1 MFMIQRLLLYLWRAR
16 RLARAGFTIA
26 ELVIGATIGVLLLSG
41 MMYLVVEMT
50 RVERTQ
56 TARGET
62 EREMAQALD
71 YIAAELREAVL
82 VYDRECLGETG
93 TGNGST
99 CPGLRLPTNTVL
111 AFWKREPVPDSNFL
125 ANVEPR
131 NGTDQQKI
139 DRYAGDNACV
149 TDPDC
154 NAVMNYVRT
163 QYTLVVYVLC
173 PNPGNPGRPGPNCGF
188 GTDTEP
194 RGPARIVRGYFRQYV
209 WGNRASDFQNR
220 LRASDSQ
227 NLDPLES
234 PTWPRGLLS
243 WNGPNSDTAILIS
256 NVDWQPPRVDVNC
269 PAGYVSTTGVGQ
281 DTGFRS
287 FFACVRER
295 SGVAETGFVQDVYVY
310 LRGNAADR
318 AGLREIEGSG
328 TNIYRPAV
336 ETYVRTRGSYNRRPT
351 GSYNRRPS

>member
-1 MFMIQRLLLYLWRAR
+1 MIQRLLLYLWKAR

-82 VYDRECLGETG
+82 VYDRNCLGATG

-99 CPGLRLPTNTVL
+99 CPGLDLPTNTVL

-125 ANVEPR
+125 ANVY
-131 NGTDQQKI
+131 GDTDQDKI
-139 DRYAGDNACV
+139 DRYARDNACV
-149 TDPDC
+149 TNRDC

-173 PNPGNPGRPGPNCGF
+173 PNPGNPGRPGPNCERNRGF
-188 GTDTEP
+188 KSDTGTEP
-194 RGPARIVRGYFRQYV
+194 RGPARIMRGYFRQYV
-209 WGNRASDFQNR
+209 WGERASDFENR
-220 LRASDSQ
+220 LRVSDFQ

-234 PTWPRGLLS
+234 PTWPAS
-243 WNGPNSDTAILIS
+243 IPFWNADNANSEILIS
-256 NVDWQPPRVDVNC
+256 NVDWEPPRVNVNC

-281 DTGFRS
+281 NTGFRS

-295 SGVAETGFVQDVYVY
+295 RGVAETGFVQDVYVY

-318 AGLREIEGSG
+318 AGLREIERSG

-351 GSYNRRPS
+351 

>member
-26 ELVIGATIGVLLLSG
+26 ELVIGATIGVILLTG

-82 VYDRECLGETG
+82 VYDRNCLGATG

-99 CPGLRLPTNTVL
+99 CPGLTLPTNTVL

-125 ANVEPR
+125 ANVQ
-131 NGTDQQKI
+131 GDTDQEKI
-139 DRYAGDNACV
+139 DRYARDNACV
-149 TDPDC
+149 TNRDC

-173 PNPGNPGRPGPNCGF
+173 PNPGNPGRPGPECVTVGNNNNNR
-188 GTDTEP
+188 TEP
-194 RGPARIVRGYFRQYV
+194 RGPARIMRGYFRQYV
-209 WGNRASDFQNR
+209 WVDRNTTRFQNR
-220 LRASDSQ
+220 LK

-234 PTWPRGLLS
+234 PTWPAGIPS
-243 WNGPNSDTAILIS
+243 WSGDNANNANSEILIS
-256 NVDWQPPRVDVNC
+256 NVDWEPPRVNVNC

-287 FFACVRER
+287 FYACVRER
-295 SGVAETGFVQDVYVY
+295 RGVAETGFVQDVYVY

-318 AGLREIEGSG
+318 AGLREIESSG

-351 GSYNRRPS
+351 

>member
-26 ELVIGATIGVLLLSG
+26 ELVIGATIGVILLTG

-50 RVERTQ
+50 RVERTE

-82 VYDRECLGETG
+82 VYDRNCLG
-93 TGNGST
+93 GNGSGNGVT
-99 CPGLRLPTNTVL
+99 CPGLTLPVNTVL
-111 AFWKREPVPDSNFL
+111 AFWKREPVPDLNFL
-125 ANVEPR
+125 NKVEPR
-131 NGTDQQKI
+131 DGTDQQKI
-139 DRYAGDNACV
+139 DRYARDNACV
-149 TDPDC
+149 TKRDC

-173 PNPGNPGRPGPNCGF
+173 PNRVRDCERNNPGF
-188 GTDTEP
+188 GSNTDP
-194 RGPARIVRGYFRQYV
+194 RGPARIMRGYFRQYV
-209 WGNRASDFQNR
+209 WGSNPTQFQNR
-220 LRASDSQ
+220 LE

-234 PTWPRGLLS
+234 PTWPAGIPS
-243 WNGPNSDTAILIS
+243 WTRNADDNANKNADTGILIS
-256 NVDWQPPRVDVNC
+256 NVDWEPSQVNVNC

-295 SGVAETGFVQDVYVY
+295 RGVAETGFVQDVYVY

-318 AGLREIEGSG
+318 AGLREIESSG

-351 GSYNRRPS
+351 

>member
-1 MFMIQRLLLYLWRAR
+1 MFMIQRLLLYLWKAR

-26 ELVIGATIGVLLLSG
+26 ELVIGATIGVILLTG

-82 VYDRECLGETG
+82 VYDRNCLGATG

-99 CPGLRLPTNTVL
+99 CPGLTLPTNTVL

-125 ANVEPR
+125 ANVQ
-131 NGTDQQKI
+131 GDTDQEKI
-139 DRYAGDNACV
+139 DRYARDNACV
-149 TDPDC
+149 TNRDC

-173 PNPGNPGRPGPNCGF
+173 PNLPGRPGPKCEPNRGF
-188 GTDTEP
+188 KSNTGTEP
-194 RGPARIVRGYFRQYV
+194 RGPARIMRGYFRQYV
-209 WGNRASDFQNR
+209 WGERASDFENR
-220 LRASDSQ
+220 LRVSDFQ

-234 PTWPRGLLS
+234 PTWPASIPS
-243 WNGPNSDTAILIS
+243 WNDDNANSEILIS
-256 NVDWQPPRVDVNC
+256 NVDWEPPRVNVNC

-281 DTGFRS
+281 NTGFRS

-295 SGVAETGFVQDVYVY
+295 RGVAETGFVQDVYVY

-318 AGLREIEGSG
+318 AGLREIESSG

-351 GSYNRRPS
+351 

>member
-82 VYDRECLGETG
+82 VYDRECLG
-93 TGNGST
+93 GNGSGNGVT
-99 CPGLRLPTNTVL
+99 CPGLRLPINTVL
-111 AFWKREPVPDSNFL
+111 AFWKREPVPDLNFL

-131 NGTDQQKI
+131 DGTDQEKI
-139 DRYAGDNACV
+139 DRYARDNACV
-149 TDPDC
+149 TDRDC
-154 NAVMNYVRT
+154 SAVMNYVRT

-173 PNPGNPGRPGPNCGF
+173 PNLPGRPGPNCGF
-188 GTDTEP
+188 TTRTEP
-194 RGPARIVRGYFRQYV
+194 RGPARIMRGYFRQYV
-209 WGNRASDFQNR
+209 WGRNPTQFQNR
-220 LRASDSQ
+220 LK

-234 PTWPRGLLS
+234 PTWPAGIPS
-243 WNGPNSDTAILIS
+243 WGDDNANSEILIS
-256 NVDWQPPRVDVNC
+256 NVDWEPPRVNVNC

-281 DTGFRS
+281 NTGFRS

-295 SGVAETGFVQDVYVY
+295 RGVAETGFVQDVYVY

-318 AGLREIEGSG
+318 AGLREIENSG

-351 GSYNRRPS
+351 

>member
-1 MFMIQRLLLYLWRAR
+1 MIQRLLLYLWRAR

-26 ELVIGATIGVLLLSG
+26 ELVIGATIGVILLTG

-82 VYDRECLGETG
+82 VYDRECLGYNG
-93 TGNGST
+93 SGNGVT
-99 CPGLRLPTNTVL
+99 CPGLTLPVNTVL
-111 AFWKREPVPDSNFL
+111 AFWKREPVPDLNFL
-125 ANVEPR
+125 NQVP
-131 NGTDQQKI
+131 GSTDQAKI
-139 DRYAGDNACV
+139 DNYANNSTC
-149 TDPDC
+149 TSNRDC

-163 QYTLVVYVLC
+163 QYTLVAYVLC
-173 PNPGNPGRPGPNCGF
+173 PNRVRDCEQNNPGF
-188 GTDTEP
+188 GSYTDP
-194 RGPARIVRGYFRQYV
+194 RGPARIMRGYFRQYV
-209 WGNRASDFQNR
+209 WGRNPTQFQNR
-220 LRASDSQ
+220 LE

-234 PTWPRGLLS
+234 PTWPAGIPS
-243 WNGPNSDTAILIS
+243 WNDDNADAEILIS
-256 NVDWQPPRVDVNC
+256 NVDWEPPRVNVNC

-281 DTGFRS
+281 NTGFRS

-295 SGVAETGFVQDVYVY
+295 RGVAETGFVQDVYVY

-318 AGLREIEGSG
+318 AGLREIESSG

-351 GSYNRRPS
+351 

>member
-26 ELVIGATIGVLLLSG
+26 ELVIGATIGVILLTG

-82 VYDRECLGETG
+82 VYDRECLG
-93 TGNGST
+93 GNGSGNGVT
-99 CPGLRLPTNTVL
+99 CPGLRLPINTVL

-125 ANVEPR
+125 ANVD
-131 NGTDQQKI
+131 GTDDQEKI
-139 DRYAGDNACV
+139 DRYARDNACV
-149 TDPDC
+149 TNRDC

-173 PNPGNPGRPGPNCGF
+173 PNPNPERPGPYCSF
-188 GTDTEP
+188 ETDTEP

-209 WGNRASDFQNR
+209 WGERASDFENR
-220 LRASDSQ
+220 LE
-227 NLDPLES
+227 NLDPLEN
-234 PTWPRGLLS
+234 PTWPAGIPS
-243 WNGPNSDTAILIS
+243 WGARNADSQILIS
-256 NVDWQPPRVDVNC
+256 NVDWEPPRVNVNC
-269 PAGYVSTTGVGQ
+269 PAGYVSTTGVRQ
-281 DTGFRS
+281 NTGFRS

-318 AGLREIEGSG
+318 AGLREIESSG

>member
-1 MFMIQRLLLYLWRAR
+1 MFMIQRLLLYLWKAR

-50 RVERTQ
+50 RVERTE

-82 VYDRECLGETG
+82 VYDRNCLGATG

-99 CPGLRLPTNTVL
+99 CPGLTLPTNTVL

-125 ANVEPR
+125 ANVQ
-131 NGTDQQKI
+131 GDTDQEKI
-139 DRYAGDNACV
+139 DRYARDNACV
-149 TDPDC
+149 TDRDC
-154 NAVMNYVRT
+154 SAVMNYVRT

-173 PNPGNPGRPGPNCGF
+173 PNRERDCENNPGFRSN
-188 GTDTEP
+188 TDP
-194 RGPARIVRGYFRQYV
+194 RGPARIMRGYFRQYV
-209 WGNRASDFQNR
+209 WGKRASDFENR
-220 LRASDSQ
+220 LRVSDFQ
-227 NLDPLES
+227 NLDPLEI
-234 PTWPRGLLS
+234 PTWPAGIPS
-243 WNGPNSDTAILIS
+243 WTRNADDNANKNADTEILIS
-256 NVDWQPPRVDVNC
+256 NVDWEPPRVNVNC

-281 DTGFRS
+281 NTGFRS
-287 FFACVRER
+287 FYACVRER
-295 SGVAETGFVQDVYVY
+295 RGVAETGFVQDVYVY

-318 AGLREIEGSG
+318 AGLREIESSG

-351 GSYNRRPS
+351 